1 MNNQRFFDIVKVW
14 CIYFFIFIT
23 SLSMPWGIARAGN
36 IQIEEEIV
44 PFPVSKAP
52 AETIKQEGT
61 NPSGGDIAILLPT
74 QSHYFGKISDL
85 IYTGIQQGYLQATQ
99 DEKQLKRLQLY
110 PTTEQ
115 TDQILSQYEAAR
127 QAGATLIV
135 GPSSKQ
141 ALLAILQQG
150 GENAIPLL
158 ALTIPDKI
166 EPFMFKSN
174 VYFFPLEPEAEARQI
189 AQLAFEEGKRK
200 ALIITTPSATSKRLQ
215 ATFSQAWESLGGSV
229 VQTHVMQPVANTY
242 SQLKEVLK
250 QTVKAKPESTV
261 DMVFIAAEGERAR
274 VIRPL
279 LTPTNKVSLYMT
291 SYGLI
296 KRGEAARIY
305 NKTKLLAMPYM
316 LSAGM
321 LETLPNT
328 LVNVDQERLFMF
340 GMDIGRLIHVLLHYG
355 PLKAGFE
362 LEGLSGQIKLND
374 NKQFLRMLTPV
385 ELQKNEFVPWNQN
398 GNNDNIDNGKKD
410 SMGNK
415 ARQSF

>member
-141 ALLAILQQG
+141 ALMAILQRG
-150 GENAIPLL
+150 GEQSIPLL
-158 ALTIPDKI
+158 ALNIPDKI
-166 EPFMFKSN
+166 EAAMLNPN
-174 VYFFPLEPEAEARQI
+174 TYFFPLEPEAEARQI

-215 ATFSQAWESLGGSV
+215 ATFSQTWESLGGSI
-229 VQTHVMQPVANTY
+229 VQTHVMQPVASTY
-242 SQLKEVLK
+242 AQLKEVLK
-250 QTVKAKPESTV
+250 QTVKAKPEPTV
-261 DMVFIAAEGERAR
+261 DMIFIAAEGERAR

-279 LTPTNKVSLYMT
+279 LTPTPTVSLYMT
-291 SYGLI
+291 SYGLT
-296 KRGEAARIY
+296 KRGQSARVY

-321 LETLPNT
+321 IETLPST
-328 LVNVDQERLFMF
+328 LTNVDQERLFMF
-340 GMDIGRLIHVLLHYG
+340 GMDIGRLIHVLLNYG
-355 PLKAGFE
+355 PLRPGFE
-362 LEGLSGQIKLND
+362 LEGLSSQIKLNE
-374 NKQFLRMLTPV
+374 NKQFVRVLTPV
-385 ELQKNEFVPWNQN
+385 ELQKDEFVPWNQN
-398 GNNDNIDNGKKD
+398 GNSDTGDNGKKD
-410 SMGNK
+410 NTGKKSRPN
-415 ARQSF
+415 F